1 MHILALPGIS
11 QKTEKWAN
19 NLLAELAAPE
29 STMTVQRYLHWD
41 CGDGEQCLKFA
52 DEVERLRG
60 LAVDLLVAKSL
71 GTMIGLAAC
80 AKQIIAPQRAVLIGT
95 PVSGFKEN
103 NMNLREM
110 ADLGIPCVYIQ
121 QVHDIVG
128 PAAAMKKEIDGLPG
142 VQLIEIPGDNH
153 QYKDLKLL
161 ARHIKRWL
169 S

>member
-1 MHILALPGIS
+1 MNILALPGIS
-11 QKTEKWAN
+11 QKTEKWAT
-19 NLLAELAAPE
+19 NLLAELVAPE
-29 STMTVQRYLHWD
+29 KTMTVQRYLHWD
-41 CGDGEQCLKFA
+41 CGDGEQCLKLA

-60 LAVDLLVAKSL
+60 MTVDLLVAKSL

-80 AKQIIAPQRAVLIGT
+80 GRKLITPQRAILIGT

-110 ADLGIPCVYIQ
+110 AALDIPCLYIQ

-128 PAAAMKKEIDGLPG
+128 PAAALKKEIDGLPG
-142 VQLIEIPGDNH
+142 VELVEIPGDNH

-169 S
+169 